1 MGAFDSIFV
10 NNIQALREYLELGDV
25 NVINERG
32 LSLLHYAILF
42 NNSEIFD
49 LLLENYINVDIKDS
63 FGNTPAHYCVINNRM
78 GFLKTLIRHNCNLE
92 LQNNDLRTPLYLAC
106 LLGRENMVSL
116 LLETV
121 KFDILEEDIKKETIF
136 MALVRSRNLDLLNK
150 VVVTDSIVNRG
161 NYLGETPL
169 HIACKSGDLE
179 VCQYLLMNNAFINQ
193 KNKMKET
200 PLFYAIQGLNMEVVA
215 LLLANGACIDIKSS
229 FGDSIFDI
237 TPNNNIDYLNDLIIR
252 YKSNEYKSLYP
263 LHHAILIENYN
274 LVLKHAVIKNINR
287 KDSFGFTPNDLAIK
301 MGNERIIDA
310 LKRVKNYN
318 I

>member
-1 MGAFDSIFV
+1 MGAFDFV
-10 NNIQALREYLELGDV
+10 FTNNIQGLREYLELGDV

-49 LLLENYINVDIKDS
+49 LLLENYININLKDS
-63 FGNTPAHYCVINNRM
+63 FGNTPSHYCVINNRI
-78 GFLKTLIRHNCNLE
+78 GFLKTLIRHNCDLTIK
-92 LQNNDLRTPLYLAC
+92 NNDLRTPLYLAC

-121 KFDILEEDIKKETIF
+121 SFDIKEEDIKKENIF

-150 VVVTDSIVNRG
+150 VVTTDSIINSS

-169 HIACKSGDLE
+169 HIASKSADLE
-179 VCQYLLMNNAFINQ
+179 VVKYLISHGAFVNQ

-200 PLFYAIQGLNMEVVA
+200 PLFYAIQGLNMSVVA
-215 LLLANGACIDIKSS
+215 LLLENGACIDSKSA

-237 TPNNNIDYLNDLIIR
+237 IPNNNQDYLNELILR
-252 YKSNEYKSLYP
+252 YKSKEYENDYP
-263 LHHAILIENYN
+263 LHHAILIENFN
-274 LVLKHAVIKNINR
+274 LVLKYSSIRNINR
-287 KDSFGFTPNDLAIK
+287 RDQFGFTPMDLALK

-310 LKRVKNYN
+310 LKK
-318 I
+318 IKL